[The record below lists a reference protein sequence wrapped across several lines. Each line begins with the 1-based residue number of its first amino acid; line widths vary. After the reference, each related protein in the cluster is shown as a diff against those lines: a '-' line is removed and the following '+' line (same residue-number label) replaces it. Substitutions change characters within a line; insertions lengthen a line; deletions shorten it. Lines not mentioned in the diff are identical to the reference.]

1 MENVYL
7 LEGFTC
13 FCFAGS
19 MISIAKKKKKRK
31 NKERKGKRKPLVL
44 DQMLSQ
50 KQIWHALKMVKEIK
64 NQSYSNILTFGP
76 GVLSLLLLK

>member
-19 MISIAKKKKKRK
+19 MNFTAKKKKDRK
-31 NKERKGKRKPLVL
+31 EAKTT
-44 DQMLSQ
+44 S
-50 KQIWHALKMVKEIK
+50 H
-64 NQSYSNILTFGP
+64 
-76 GVLSLLLLK
+76 